1 MKHILVPT
9 DFSQEASQAFKIAK
23 RQAELIGKE
32 DAVVTILS
40 VIEDLAPISVQFEFG
55 LSYIDTKGL
64 HEEAVGQAK
73 KSIKDIAKEYFEGF
87 KVHGQVVAATRPVY
101 TEILEYAQENG
112 VDLIVMATHGRTG
125 FRHLMLGS
133 VSERVVREAVCPVL
147 VVPAE
152 GK

>member
-9 DFSQEASQAFKIAK
+9 DFSQEAAKAFKIAQ

-32 DAVVTILS
+32 EAVVTLLS
-40 VIEDLAPISVQFEFG
+40 VIEDLGPISVQFEFG

-64 HEEAVGQAK
+64 HEEAIEQAK
-73 KSIKDIAKEYFEGF
+73 KSISKIAGEYFDGF
-87 KVHGQVVAATRPVY
+87 TVHGQVIAATRPVY
-101 TEILEYAQENG
+101 TEILEYTKDNG

-133 VSERVVREAVCPVL
+133 VSERVVREAACPVL
-147 VVPAE
+147 VVPADQN
-152 GK
+152 